1 MLKVYDAAIE
11 MLRELVPVIVQIE
24 KKRDID
30 LARELKRAASSVPLN
45 MAQASGS
52 RGGIRNARYRTALG
66 SARETGACLDVAQAF
81 GYCVAGER
89 VRGQLSVVITTLW
102 KLTA

>member
-1 MLKVYDAAIE
+1 MLKVYDVAIE
-11 MLRELVPVIVQIE
+11 MLRELVPVIGQIE
-24 KKRDID
+24 KRDID
-30 LARELKRAASSVPLN
+30 LARQLKRAASSVPLN
-45 MAQASGS
+45 MAEGSGS

-66 SARETGACLDVAQAF
+66 SARETRACLDVAQAF
-81 GYCVAGER
+81 GYCTAGDR